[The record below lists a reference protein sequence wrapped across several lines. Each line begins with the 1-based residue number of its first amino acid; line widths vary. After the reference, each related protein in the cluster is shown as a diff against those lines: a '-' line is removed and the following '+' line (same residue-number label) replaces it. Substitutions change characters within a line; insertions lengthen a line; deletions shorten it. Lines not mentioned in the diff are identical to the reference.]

1 MHSGRD
7 FGIKKWVEAGRILRC
22 IMGKKILDF
31 IGGSGNFRNDSGEGQ
46 RR

>member
-31 IGGSGNFRNDSGEGQ
+31 IGRNFRNDSGEGQ